1 MCLPSRLNAIPRKY
15 VCLAS
20 FPSRSSGK
28 SRSSFVSKFKTLS
41 DCFPCEAYAP
51 YPPCSRT
58 ANRPS
63 GEIAAAV
70 GKLFVGRG
78 DPGTSPRIFPLDN
91 FVVLGASESCARNN
105 DALQALQQT
114 TKTKPNSLQALCIPA
129 L

>member
-1 MCLPSRLNAIPRKY
+1 MNAIPRKY

-41 DCFPCEAYAP
+41 DCFSAEAYAP
-51 YPPCSRT
+51 YPLCSST
-58 ANRPS
+58 AKRPS

-78 DPGTSPRIFPLDN
+78 LPGTSPRIFPLDK
-91 FVVLGASESCARNN
+91 FVVLGAPETCPCVS
-105 DALQALQQT
+105 DALNAPQQIT
-114 TKTKPNSLQALCIPA
+114 NANPKTLHVLRIPA